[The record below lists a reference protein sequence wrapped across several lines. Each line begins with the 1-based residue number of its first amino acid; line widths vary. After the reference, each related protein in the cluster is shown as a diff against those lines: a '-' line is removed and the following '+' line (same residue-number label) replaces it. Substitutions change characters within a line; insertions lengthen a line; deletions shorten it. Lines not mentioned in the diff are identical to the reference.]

1 MRLFVALEIP
11 ANVRQELASLIANL
25 RAATG
30 QSAKNRPKWVR
41 PENVHLTLKFIGE
54 VAQDKI
60 AAIRSALAGL
70 PSGEAIQL
78 EFRNLGFFPSERRP
92 RVLWVGMEGSARLQT
107 LAADVENTLEHLGIP
122 REQRAFQPHLTL
134 ARFEPAGID
143 AKLSEAVARTA
154 SRVFGSMRAREFHL
168 IESTLKPSGAEYTTV
183 QTFQFAEPEA

>member
-11 ANVRQELASLIANL
+11 ANMRQELASLIANL
-25 RAATG
+25 REVAG
-30 QSAKNRPKWVR
+30 QSARNRPKWVR

-54 VAQDKI
+54 IVPEKI
-60 AAIRSALAGL
+60 AAIRAALAGMRR
-70 PSGEAIQL
+70 GETIQL
-78 EFRNLGFFPSERRP
+78 EFRNLGFFPNDRKP

-107 LAADVENTLEHLGIP
+107 LASNVENTLEHLGIP

-143 AKLSEAVARTA
+143 AKMREAIAQNAR
-154 SRVFGSMRAREFHL
+154 RLFGSMHAREFHL
-168 IESTLKPSGAEYTTV
+168 IESKLKPSGAEYTTV